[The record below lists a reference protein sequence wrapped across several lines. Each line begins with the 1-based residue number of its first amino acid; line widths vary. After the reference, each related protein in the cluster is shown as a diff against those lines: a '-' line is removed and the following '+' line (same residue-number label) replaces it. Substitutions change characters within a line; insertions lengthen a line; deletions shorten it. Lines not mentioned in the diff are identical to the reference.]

1 MRAFRR
7 SRGQSPHDL
16 SAAPP
21 SRRLRRPR
29 GGLWGHPDF
38 IKLWA
43 GQTISEFGTQVSQ
56 LAIPLVA
63 VLALDATAFE
73 VASLGTVEFLPFI
86 LFTLPAGV
94 WVDRVSRR
102 MVLIAG
108 DAGRALLLLSIPVAY
123 GLGALTLAQ
132 LYAVGFLVGILTV
145 FFDVAYQAYLPS
157 LVDREQLVEGNA
169 KLQTTVSGAWIA
181 GPGLA
186 GALIGAI
193 TAPYAILVD
202 SVSFVLSG
210 GFSAAIKKREQ
221 LPAAGERRPRM
232 RTELWEG
239 LRYVLGHR
247 LLRPQAIS
255 TGTSNFFSN
264 VAFSIFVVY
273 AVRSLHLSA
282 ALIGVAFMGFGIGWL
297 LGSLSA
303 TRLGTKLGVGRAT
316 VLGAALSGP
325 GTLLVALAPRSF
337 PLPLIIAGGI
347 VGGCGAVVYNIQ
359 QVSLRQTI
367 TPERLQGRMN
377 AVMRFLV
384 WGTMP
389 LGSLT
394 GGALASTI
402 GLRET
407 LFVGGI
413 GGFTSVLPIIL
424 SPIRSLEGF
433 PEPEPEPFEPGI
445 VPPAPMPAVP
455 DA

>member
-1 MRAFRR
+1 MTWSLKSVYPR
-7 SRGQSPHDL
+7 S
-16 SAAPP
+16 
-21 SRRLRRPR
+21 
-29 GGLWGHPDF
+29 GLWRHGDF
-38 IKLWA
+38 MKLWT

-94 WVDRVSRR
+94 WVDRLSRR
-102 MVLIAG
+102 MVLIVG
-108 DAGRALLLLSIPVAY
+108 DLGRALLLVSIPIAY
-123 GLGALTLAQ
+123 VLDVLTLGQ
-132 LYAVGFLVGILTV
+132 LYAVGFSVGILTV

-157 LVDREQLVEGNA
+157 LVSREQLVEGNA

-181 GPGLA
+181 GPGFA
-186 GALIGAI
+186 GLLIGAI

-202 SVSFVLSG
+202 AVSFLVSG
-210 GFSAAIKKREQ
+210 GFSGAIRKREQ
-221 LPAAGERRPRM
+221 MRAPTGPKPAM
-232 RTELWEG
+232 RSELWEG

-255 TGTSNFFSN
+255 TGVSNFFSN

-273 AVRSLHLSA
+273 AVRSLHLSPPE
-282 ALIGVAFMGFGIGWL
+282 IGVAFTGFGIGWL
-297 LGSLSA
+297 LGSLSSS
-303 TRLGTKLGVGRAT
+303 RLGTRYGVGRT
-316 VLGAALSGP
+316 TILGAALSGP
-325 GTLLVALAPRSF
+325 GTLLVALAPKAF

-347 VGGCGAVVYNIQ
+347 VGGFGAVVYNIQ

-377 AVMRFLV
+377 SVMRFLV
-384 WGTMP
+384 WGTIP

-394 GGALASTI
+394 GGALASSI

-407 LFVGGI
+407 LVVGAI
-413 GGFTSVLPIIL
+413 GGFSSVLPIVL
-424 SPIRSLEGF
+424 SPIRGLETF
-433 PEPEPEPFEPGI
+433 PEPEPDELEPFEPGV
-445 VPPAPMPAVP
+445 VPPAPMPAAP

>member
-1 MRAFRR
+1 ML
-7 SRGQSPHDL
+7 QSL
-16 SAAPP
+16 KRLYP
-21 SRRLRRPR
+21 S
-29 GGLWGHPDF
+29 GGLWRHGDF
-38 IKLWA
+38 MKLWA
-43 GQTISEFGTQVSQ
+43 GQSISEFGTQVSQ

-63 VLALDATAFE
+63 VVVLDASAFE
-73 VASLGTVEFLPFI
+73 VASLGTVQFLPFI

-102 MVLIAG
+102 MVLIVG
-108 DAGRALLLLSIPVAY
+108 DAGRALLLVSIPLAY
-123 GLGALTLAQ
+123 FLDALTLAQ

-145 FFDVAYQAYLPS
+145 FFDVAYQSYLPS
-157 LVDREQLVEGNA
+157 LVEREQLVEGNA

-186 GALIGAI
+186 GALIGAV
-193 TAPYAILVD
+193 TAPYAILLD
-202 SVSFVLSG
+202 TVSFVASG
-210 GFSAAIKKREQ
+210 GFTAAIRKREQ
-221 LPAAGERRPRM
+221 LPVPAERRPRM
-232 RTELWEG
+232 RADLWEG

-255 TGTSNFFSN
+255 TGVSNFFSQ

-297 LGSLSA
+297 FGSLSA
-303 TRLGTKLGVGRAT
+303 TRLGTRLGVGRAT

-325 GTLLVALAPRSF
+325 GTLLVALSPKAF

-347 VGGCGAVVYNIQ
+347 VSGFGSVVYNIQ

-377 AVMRFLV
+377 SVMRFLV
-384 WGTMP
+384 WGTIP

-394 GGALASTI
+394 GGALGSTI

-407 LFVGGI
+407 LVVGAV

-424 SPIRSLEGF
+424 SPIRALERF
-433 PEPEPEPFEPGI
+433 PEPEPGLFEPGV
-445 VPPAPMPAVP
+445 VPPAPMPATP

>member
-1 MRAFRR
+1 MKLWI
-7 SRGQSPHDL
+7 GQS
-16 SAAPP
+16 
-21 SRRLRRPR
+21 
-29 GGLWGHPDF
+29 
-38 IKLWA
+38 
-43 GQTISEFGTQVSQ
+43 ISEFGTQVSE

-63 VLALDATAFE
+63 VVALKASAFE
-73 VASLGTVEFLPFI
+73 VASLGTVQFLPFI

-102 MVLIAG
+102 MVLIVG
-108 DAGRALLLLSIPVAY
+108 DAGRALLLISIPLAY
-123 GLGALTLAQ
+123 FLDALTLGQ
-132 LYAVGFLVGILTV
+132 LYAVGFGVGILTV
-145 FFDVAYQAYLPS
+145 LFDVAYQSYLPS
-157 LVDREQLVEGNA
+157 LVEREQLVEGNA

-186 GALIGAI
+186 GLLIGAI

-202 SVSFVLSG
+202 AVSFVVSG
-210 GFSAAIKKREQ
+210 GFTAVIRRRER
-221 LPAAGERRPRM
+221 LPARTEQRPRM

-255 TGTSNFFSN
+255 TGVSNFFSN

-273 AVRSLHLSA
+273 AVRTLHLSPA
-282 ALIGVAFMGFGIGWL
+282 EIGVAFTGFGIGWL
-297 LGSLSA
+297 LGSVSA
-303 TRLGTKLGVGRAT
+303 TRLGTRLGVGPAT
-316 VLGAALSGP
+316 MLGAALSGP
-325 GTLLVALAPRSF
+325 GTLLVAVSPRGF

-347 VGGCGAVVYNIQ
+347 VGGFGAVVYNIQ

-377 AVMRFLV
+377 SVMRFLV
-384 WGTMP
+384 WGTIP

-407 LFVGGI
+407 LVVGAI
-413 GGFTSVLPIIL
+413 GGFTSVLPIIF
-424 SPIRSLEGF
+424 SPIRALEGF
-433 PEPEPEPFEPGI
+433 PEPEPDLEPFEPGVI
-445 VPPAPMPAVP
+445 PPAPMPAAP

>member
-1 MRAFRR
+1 M
-7 SRGQSPHDL
+7 
-16 SAAPP
+16 
-21 SRRLRRPR
+21 
-29 GGLWGHPDF
+29 
-38 IKLWA
+38 KLWA

-73 VASLGTVEFLPFI
+73 VASLGTVEFLPFL

-94 WVDRVSRR
+94 WVDRLSRR
-102 MVLIAG
+102 LVLIVG
-108 DAGRALLLLSIPVAY
+108 DAGRAVLLLSIPIAY
-123 GLGALTLAQ
+123 AFDALTLGQ

-157 LVDREQLVEGNA
+157 LVEREQLVEGNA

-202 SVSFVLSG
+202 AVSFVVSG
-210 GFSAAIKKREQ
+210 GFTAAIRKREQ
-221 LPAAGERRPRM
+221 PSPKPEQQSRM
-232 RTELWEG
+232 RTDLWEG

-264 VAFSIFVVY
+264 VVYSIFVVF
-273 AVRSLHLSA
+273 AVRSLHLSP
-282 ALIGVAFMGFGIGWL
+282 ALIGVAFMGGGIGWL
-297 LGSLSA
+297 LGSVSA
-303 TRLGTKLGVGRAT
+303 RQLGTRLGVGRAT
-316 VLGAALSGP
+316 MVGAALSGP
-325 GTLLVALAPRSF
+325 GTLLVALAPKGF
-337 PLPLIIAGGI
+337 PLPFLIAGGI
-347 VGGCGAVVYNIQ
+347 VGGFGAVAYNIQ

-384 WGTMP
+384 WGTIP

-402 GLRET
+402 GLRKT
-407 LFVGGI
+407 LLVGAV
-413 GGFTSVLPIIL
+413 GGFTSVLPIIF
-424 SPIRSLEGF
+424 SPIRALEGF
-433 PEPEPEPFEPGI
+433 PEPEPDLEPFETGV
-445 VPPAPMPAVP
+445 VPAAPMPAAH